1 MAFTL
6 EALIIF
12 LVRLAGSLPVLRW
25 AFAGALIA
33 ILVDF
38 SDLFQK
44 NLIHLGG
51 VGEYQ
56 EFDKWAD
63 LVYMVAFLYVALRWD
78 GVKRNV
84 AVGLFAFRMIGMVA
98 FEITTSRTVLIAF
111 PNLFEFWFVFVAA
124 LQHWWPHYVLTRFR
138 LAGWLIVLLALKM
151 FQEYSLHGAQWLDNY
166 VATEVVADWWNFL
179 TGWI

>member
-12 LVRLAGSLPVLRW
+12 LVRVAGSLPVLRW

-44 NLIHLGG
+44 NLIHMGG